1 MVLAGGGLVP
11 NTTAQGLAAA
21 AVAASAVNIGGGFTI
36 TQRML
41 DMFKRPTDPPE
52 YNHLFAIPG
61 AAMLATYA
69 AGHFTGA
76 FVRHGGGRAGGG
88 LDTWGCCRP
97 DGATPDP
104 SARLHRSAQTRRQP
118 LGQS

>member
-69 AGHFTGA
+69 AGHFTG
-76 FVRHGGGRAGGG
+76 GRGKG
-88 LDTWGCCRP
+88 LEGWHTR
-97 DGATPDP
+97 AQL
-104 SARLHRSAQTRRQP
+104 ARLAQSLCLP
-118 LGQS
+118 P